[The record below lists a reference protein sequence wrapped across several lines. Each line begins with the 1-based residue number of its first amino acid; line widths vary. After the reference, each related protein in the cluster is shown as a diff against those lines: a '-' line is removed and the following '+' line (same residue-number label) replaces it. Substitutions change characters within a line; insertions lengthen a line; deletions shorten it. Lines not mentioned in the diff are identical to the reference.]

1 MFLMESLDLAHGG
14 KVVGRLSTGGGVDN
28 IDYSEEVGL
37 LYAAASDAAVLVVVK
52 VGNDPAKPEMVATVP
67 TVKGAR
73 SVIAGANGRAYLIDP
88 YGGAI
93 LKVEPK

>member
-1 MFLMESLDLAHGG
+1 
-14 KVVGRLSTGGGVDN
+14 VGYN
-28 IDYSEEVGL
+28 IDYSEEAGL
-37 LYAAASDAAVLVVVK
+37 LYAAASDAALLVVAR
-52 VGNDPAKPEMVATVP
+52 VGNEHSKPAVLATVP

-73 SVIAGANGRAYLIDP
+73 SVIAAGTGRAYLIDP